1 MTAEATLDSE
11 ELREMIAD
19 VLEVDAE
26 SITPEIDFVRD
37 LGVDSLL
44 ALELAVTLER
54 HYQVKI
60 ESHEIG
66 DVRTMSDISA
76 LLLGKL
82 RRSAA

>member
-1 MTAEATLDSE
+1 MTAETALDTD
-11 ELREMIAD
+11 ELRALIAD
-19 VLEVDAE
+19 VLEVDEA

-44 ALELAVTLER
+44 AMELAVTLER

-66 DVRTMSDISA
+66 NVRTMPDISA
-76 LLLGKL
+76 LLAQKL
-82 RRSAA
+82 RKPA

>member
-66 DVRTMSDISA
+66 DVRTISDISA

>member
-1 MTAEATLDSE
+1 MTAEAPLDSE
-11 ELREMIAD
+11 ELRELIAD
-19 VLEVDAE
+19 VLEVDGE

-44 ALELAVTLER
+44 AMELAVTLER
-54 HYQVKI
+54 HYRVKI

-76 LLLGKL
+76 LLLRKL
-82 RRSAA
+82 RTSAA

>member
-1 MTAEATLDSE
+1 MTAEATLDTA
-11 ELREMIAD
+11 ELRELIAD
-19 VLEVDAE
+19 VLEVDGE

-44 ALELAVTLER
+44 AMELAVTLER

-66 DVRTMSDISA
+66 EVRTLSDISA
-76 LLLGKL
+76 LLLRKLGK
-82 RRSAA
+82 SAA

>member
-1 MTAEATLDSE
+1 MTAETALDIE

-19 VLEVDAE
+19 VLEVDAG

-44 ALELAVTLER
+44 AMELAVTLER

-66 DVRTMSDISA
+66 DVRTLPDITA
-76 LLLGKL
+76 LLTRKL
-82 RRSAA
+82 RKPA

>member
-19 VLEVDAE
+19 VLEVDGE
-26 SITPEIDFVRD
+26 SITPQIDFVRD
-37 LGVDSLL
+37 LGIDSLL
-44 ALELAVTLER
+44 AMELAVTLER
-54 HYQVKI
+54 RYRVKI

-76 LLLGKL
+76 LLLRKL
-82 RRSAA
+82 RKPAA